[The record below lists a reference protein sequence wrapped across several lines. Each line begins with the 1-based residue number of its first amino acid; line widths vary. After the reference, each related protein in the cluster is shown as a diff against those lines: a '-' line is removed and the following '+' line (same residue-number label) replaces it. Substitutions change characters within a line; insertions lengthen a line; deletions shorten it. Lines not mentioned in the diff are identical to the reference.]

1 MKNTFSDISIAQCFV
16 LVARFLGEWV
26 LGATVLIVVT
36 IVTSSGVHGQTLTN
50 NGTILY
56 VAPKAVVTVNGNAYV
71 KSSGIITAEDSSLVR
86 IKGNLQVSK
95 GSVSMNKRSTV
106 QVIGNVETGGLCS
119 QPEGVVV
126 RNSPGLLTVS
136 GSVLYKGLLN
146 NNSTILIGTTLKNDG
161 ELNNSSGALIETGP

>member
-1 MKNTFSDISIAQCFV
+1 MKSIFRDVADTQCFV
-16 LVARFLGEWV
+16 PGSPFLERGVKCAIVFLVV
-26 LGATVLIVVT
+26 TVL
-36 IVTSSGVHGQTLTN
+36 TSIGVYAQTLTN
-50 NGTILY
+50 NGTVLY
-56 VAPKAVVTVNGNAYV
+56 VAPKAVVIVNGNANV
-71 KSSGIITAEDSSLVR
+71 KSSGIVTTEDSSLVR
-86 IKGNLQVSK
+86 IRGNLQVSK

-136 GSVLYKGLLN
+136 GSVLNKGLLN